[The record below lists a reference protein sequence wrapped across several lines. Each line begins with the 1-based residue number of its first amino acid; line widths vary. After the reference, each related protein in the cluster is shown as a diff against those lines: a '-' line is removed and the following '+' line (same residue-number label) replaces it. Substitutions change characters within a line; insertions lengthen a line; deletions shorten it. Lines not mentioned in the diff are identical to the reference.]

1 MVLWPENACRPGQLG
16 LCSAGSAMQAPW
28 RLRLVVSLVACPLG
42 RVIRSFFQLRPVFLL
57 VICMY
62 IHSIVYIYTLHT
74 YIHTYIRTY
83 IHTYIQTCMQK
94 YRIAYIHNYIHTESV
109 ALQAR
114 VLTLSD
120 FTPQAPALAQYH
132 QGTTGPGP

>member
-62 IHSIVYIYTLHT
+62 IHSIVYIYIHYIHTYIHTHVHT
-74 YIHTYIRTY
+74 YIHTYRHACRNTELHIY
-83 IHTYIQTCMQK
+83 IITYIQK
-94 YRIAYIHNYIHTESV
+94 VSHYRPE
-109 ALQAR
+109 
-114 VLTLSD
+114 
-120 FTPQAPALAQYH
+120 F
-132 QGTTGPGP
+132 